1 MIKNVKVLVLALL
14 LAAASCSFTTSDE
27 DPGKDKVLVSLISY
41 VLEKGHYDAK
51 EFNDAFS
58 EEVFDDFVTSLDP
71 LKRYFLKS
79 DIKEF
84 EAYKTQIDDQ
94 IRNEDISFFDL
105 AYTRLRERMEESKAI
120 YAEVLE
126 TPFDYSKEESI
137 DTDYENLD
145 YAKNQ
150 KELKERLSLIHI

>member
-51 EFNDAFS
+51 EFNDEFS
-58 EEVFDDFVTSLDP
+58 EEVFDDFVTALDP
-71 LKRYFLKS
+71 LKRYYLKS

-84 EAYKTQIDDQ
+84 EAYKDQIDDQ
-94 IRNEDISFFDL
+94 IRKEDISFFDL
-105 AYTRLRERMEESKAI
+105 AYTRLRERM
-120 YAEVLE
+120 
-126 TPFDYSKEESI
+126 
-137 DTDYENLD
+137 
-145 YAKNQ
+145 
-150 KELKERLSLIHI
+150 